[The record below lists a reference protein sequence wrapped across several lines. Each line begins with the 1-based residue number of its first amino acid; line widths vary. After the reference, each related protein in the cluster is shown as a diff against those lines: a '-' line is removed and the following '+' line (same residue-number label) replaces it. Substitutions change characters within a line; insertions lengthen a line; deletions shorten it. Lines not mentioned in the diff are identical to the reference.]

1 METTFLKHFQFL
13 KMKKHVFEAF
23 FKYMEATFLNR
34 FSILKDKKSRFSSA
48 FEFTRNEKTSF
59 PIVFKLTKWKNMF
72 SKRFQTYRM
81 KNKNAFLNCFSSL
94 HYENHLFEAFFSFKK
109 MKKKHAFKAF
119 FKFTKWKHVFK
130 AFSYLP
136 NEKNTFLKGFSTLQN
151 DKTRL
156 PSVFICTKWVE
167 TAVYTI
173 NQN

>member
-1 METTFLKHFQFL
+1 MRTALLKRFQIEKMQKHVFEAFSSYLQNEKAPFWTVFQVYHMETTFLKRFQFL

-81 KNKNAFLNCFSSL
+81 KKKRI
-94 HYENHLFEAFFSFKK
+94 FEL
-109 MKKKHAFKAF
+109 F
-119 FKFTKWKHVFK
+119 FKLTLWKSPFW
-130 AFSYLP
+130 
-136 NEKNTFLKGFSTLQN
+136 
-151 DKTRL
+151 
-156 PSVFICTKWVE
+156 SVF
-167 TAVYTI
+167 
-173 NQN
+173 

>member
-94 HYENHLFEAFFSFKK
+94 HYENHLFEAFFSLKK
-109 MKKKHAFKAF
+109 NEKKNTLLKRFSSLQNENTFSKRFHIYQMK
-119 FKFTKWKHVFK
+119 
-130 AFSYLP
+130 
-136 NEKNTFLKGFSTLQN
+136 KNTFLKCFHIYKMKNT
-151 DKTRL
+151 
-156 PSVFICTKWVE
+156 
-167 TAVYTI
+167 
-173 NQN
+173 